1 MIDFT
6 KTTLELL
13 QLGEGLTIEFK
24 RTVDSPYKIAK
35 TITSFANTSGGI
47 LLIGISDNREATGIV
62 SELRELSKLERAS
75 SLLVEPELL
84 IRCKIVTFG
93 QKKILRVEVDESEQK
108 PHFAINE
115 KGQKIIYIRAKDKSV
130 PTNRLMLPGE
140 GDPITDKLLTSR
152 PVKKIIQYLKQNDTL
167 TEKELSQLINVSDK
181 RAAKMLVELENVG
194 ILLARRSGKS
204 ALYSLK
210 LVQ

>member
-35 TITSFANTSGGI
+35 TLTSFANTSGGI
-47 LLIGISDNREATGIV
+47 LLIGVADNRETTGIS
-62 SELRELSKLERAS
+62 SELRELQKLERAS

-93 QKKILRVEVDESEQK
+93 QKKVLRVEVEESEQK

-115 KGQKIIYIRAKDKSV
+115 KGQRVIYVRTKDKSV

-140 GDPITDKLLTSR
+140 GDPATDKLLSSR
-152 PVKKIIQYLKQNDTL
+152 PVKKIIQFLKQNDSI
-167 TEKELSQLINVSDK
+167 TEKELSQLVNVSDK
-181 RAAKMLVELENVG
+181 RASKMLVDLEQKG
-194 ILLARRSGKS
+194 ILLARGSGKY
-204 ALYSLK
+204 AQYSLK

>member
-93 QKKILRVEVDESEQK
+93 QKKILRVEVGESEQK

-115 KGQKIIYIRAKDKSV
+115 KGQKIIYIRTKDKSV

-167 TEKELSQLINVSDK
+167 TDKELSQLINVSDK

-194 ILLARRSGKS
+194 ILLARRNGKS